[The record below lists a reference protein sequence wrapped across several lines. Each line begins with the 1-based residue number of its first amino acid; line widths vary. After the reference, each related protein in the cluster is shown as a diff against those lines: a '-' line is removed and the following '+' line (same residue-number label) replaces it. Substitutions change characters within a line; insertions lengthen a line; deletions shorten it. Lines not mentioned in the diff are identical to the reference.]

1 MQRSAT
7 LQEEFHARTLCI
19 PKAAA
24 PVVHHRLMS
33 LSATRSDN
41 DGSQNE
47 QEGTFHEDFGP
58 FDTTCHRHVY
68 LEVEL

>member
-1 MQRSAT
+1 MWEPPRSAT

-24 PVVHHRLMS
+24 PVVHS
-33 LSATRSDN
+33 IDVNSSPDLSN

-47 QEGTFHEDFGP
+47 QEGT
-58 FDTTCHRHVY
+58 VS
-68 LEVEL
+68 